1 MTAKTDRSLAKNI
14 LMTNSRTDREE
25 KIKDETRGSTLTIR
39 YYDSE
44 DGVCRTA
51 FASISEQVHEC
62 RQHTNEA
69 AWKFISQF
77 SRED

>member
-1 MTAKTDRSLAKNI
+1 MKPDRV
-14 LMTNSRTDREE
+14 E
-25 KIKDETRGSTLTIR
+25 KIKDESRGSTLTIR